1 MNRLITTGL
10 IFGLIVA
17 VVAIGCDQPSPPIP
31 KASAHKGGPTIGGLA
46 PEISGVDLEGAE
58 FKLSDY
64 RGQVIM
70 LDFYGDW

>member
-1 MNRLITTGL
+1 MKRLINLGL
-10 IFGLIVA
+10 MLGLVIAA
-17 VVAIGCDQPSPPIP
+17 VGCEKTSPPTP
-31 KASAHKGGPTIGGLA
+31 VAPTHKGGPTIGGLA
-46 PEISGVDLEGAE
+46 PEISGVDLEGVE